1 MRRGIALGLIACCTS
16 AAACGVRLD
25 GDRSPDPTPD
35 GSQPTP
41 DAPTGVD
48 ASPDGP
54 APLGPWG
61 TPKLVPGASTTAIE
75 DDATL
80 SATATEMIFAVVDPA
95 AANTKD
101 LYYMSRP
108 SATGTWTTPAK
119 LPFNST
125 ASDETPRLADND
137 LTLYFASGRA
147 GGVGGLDIYKVT
159 RPAVGGA
166 WGTPTLVPGVN
177 SAGTEKWF
185 MTCPGTN
192 TYLTVTGTDIGQGIM
207 GNAPIPCT
215 ELNSTASETGT
226 LVSADCKTIYF
237 ASNRSGTNKL
247 YVATR
252 SAINAAFNP
261 PQPVVDFDGVGG
273 NLEDPWL
280 SPDLRTFVFVSD
292 ISGTKDVYISTR

>member
-1 MRRGIALGLIACCTS
+1 MRRGLAFGLIACCTS

-25 GDRSPDPTPD
+25 GEQPPGTRPD
-35 GSQPTP
+35 GTPPIP
-41 DAPTGVD
+41 DAPGGGGED
-48 ASPDGP
+48 APPG
-54 APLGPWG
+54 LGPWG
-61 TPKLVPGASTTAIE
+61 TPKLVPGASTTTAIE

-108 SATGTWTTPAK
+108 SPTGAWTTPVK

-137 LTLYFASGRA
+137 LTLYFASSRT

-159 RPAVGGA
+159 RPAIGGA

-177 SAGTEKWF
+177 SVGTEKWF

-192 TYLTVTGTDIGQGIM
+192 MYLTVTGTDIGQGIM

-252 SAINAAFNP
+252 ASIGSAFDP

-280 SPDLRTFVFVSD
+280 SPDQRTFVFVSD

>member
-1 MRRGIALGLIACCTS
+1 MRRGLALGLIACCTS
-16 AAACGVRLD
+16 AAACGVRID
-25 GDRSPDPTPD
+25 GEQSPTPD

-48 ASPDGP
+48 ADGP
-54 APLGPWG
+54 APLGQWG
-61 TPKLVPGASTTAIE
+61 TPQLVPGASTTAIE
-75 DDATL
+75 DDPTL
-80 SATATEMIFAVVDPA
+80 SAAATEMIFAVVDPA

-108 SATGTWTTPAK
+108 SATGTWTTPVK
-119 LPFNST
+119 VPFNST
-125 ASDETPRLADND
+125 ASDETPRFADND

-159 RPAVGGA
+159 RPSVGGA

-177 SAGTEKWF
+177 SVGTEKWF

-192 TYLTVTGTDIGQGIM
+192 LYLTIVGTDIGQGVM
-207 GNAPIPCT
+207 GNAPTVCA
-215 ELNSTASETGT
+215 ELSSTATETGT

-237 ASNRSGTNKL
+237 ASNRSGVNRL

-252 SAINAAFNP
+252 PSSASPFDP
-261 PQPVVDFDGVGG
+261 PDLVVDFVNNVGG
-273 NLEDPWL
+273 NQEDPWL
-280 SPDLRTFVFVSD
+280 SPDQRTFVFVSD